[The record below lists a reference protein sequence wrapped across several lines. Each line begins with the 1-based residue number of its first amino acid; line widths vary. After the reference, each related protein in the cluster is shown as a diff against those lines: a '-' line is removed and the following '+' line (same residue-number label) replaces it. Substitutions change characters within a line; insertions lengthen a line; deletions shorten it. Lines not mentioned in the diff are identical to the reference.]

1 MNPTEQI
8 GHKEIA
14 RGGSGTIG
22 YNLLKHK
29 IKRPSP
35 LSSTV
40 LIYHSNSRQGGFII
54 VINSRRLLS
63 YSSLLI
69 ALGFSLA
76 CLAQNSTEATE
87 NYHVAI
93 ADIEE
98 AYGPYDSN
106 LPQHLMSLGLIY
118 QAGGQHAEAAEV
130 FERAV
135 HVQRIGGGLYDLN
148 QVPMLEK
155 LIESNVARGSW
166 DNASKNHQYLYWLH
180 KRNFG
185 DDDPRML
192 PVIDKLSN
200 WHLNAYALDTSSG
213 LFQHLISAHALFS
226 MAVSIIDTNFGDDDI
241 RLVDA
246 LRGLT
251 ISNYYLATF
260 NSSAKSS
267 NFESSFSNSN
277 ARNTEKAQLEQYII
291 NSYNSGKKAI
301 HRMMDV
307 YAQNPEAPVTAVVS
321 AKIELAD
328 WNLLFGRWHSA
339 MDIYKQAYAELTQ
352 SSETTQ
358 FAEEFFGHPKALPD
372 LPFLKGNLDT
382 INSDMSYVLVSFDV
396 SEHGRAK
403 NINIVE
409 SHPKA
414 NIRIRSR
421 VRNSLK
427 AAKFR
432 PRFADGKPAITAG
445 LTHRYVFPN

>member
-1 MNPTEQI
+1 
-8 GHKEIA
+8 
-14 RGGSGTIG
+14 
-22 YNLLKHK
+22 
-29 IKRPSP
+29 
-35 LSSTV
+35 
-40 LIYHSNSRQGGFII
+40 
-54 VINSRRLLS
+54 
-63 YSSLLI
+63 
-69 ALGFSLA
+69 
-76 CLAQNSTEATE
+76 
-87 NYHVAI
+87 
-93 ADIEE
+93 
-98 AYGPYDSN
+98 
-106 LPQHLMSLGLIY
+106 MSLGLIY
-118 QAGGQHAEAAEV
+118 QAGGQHQEAVEV

-166 DNASKNHQYLYWLH
+166 EDASKNHQYLYWLH

-226 MAVSIIDTNFGDDDI
+226 MAVSIIDTNFGDNDI
-241 RLVDA
+241 RLVNA

-260 NSSAKSS
+260 NTSATASS
-267 NFESSFSNSN
+267 FESSFSNN
-277 ARNTEKAQLEQYII
+277 NERKLEKVKLEQYII

-307 YAQNPEAPVTAVVS
+307 YSQNPEASASAAVS

-339 MDIYKQAYAELTQ
+339 IEIYKQAYNELAQ
-352 SSETTQ
+352 SPETMHFT
-358 FAEEFFGHPKALPD
+358 EEFFGQPKALPD
-372 LPFLKGNLDT
+372 LPFIKGNIDS
-382 INSDMSYVLVSFDV
+382 INSDMSYVMVNFDV
-396 SEHGRAK
+396 SEHGRAR
-403 NINIVE
+403 NITIVE
-409 SHPKA
+409 SHPEE
-414 NIRIRSR
+414 NVRIRSR
-421 VRNSLK
+421 VRSSLK

-432 PRFADGKPAITAG
+432 PRFADGQPIMTAG

>member
-1 MNPTEQI
+1 MI
-8 GHKEIA
+8 D
-14 RGGSGTIG
+14 
-22 YNLLKHK
+22 
-29 IKRPSP
+29 
-35 LSSTV
+35 
-40 LIYHSNSRQGGFII
+40 
-54 VINSRRLLS
+54 SRRLLFS
-63 YSSLLI
+63 CYLLI
-69 ALGFSLA
+69 ALALPFSSLA
-76 CLAQNSTEATE
+76 QDPSAAVE
-87 NYHVAI
+87 NYYDAI
-93 ADIEE
+93 AEIEE

-118 QAGGQHAEAAEV
+118 QTGGQHDEAAEV

-166 DNASKNHQYLYWLH
+166 ADASKNHQYLYWLH

-226 MAVSIIDTNFGDDDI
+226 MAVSIIDTNFGDSDI
-241 RLVDA
+241 RLVEA

-260 NSSAKSS
+260 NASAKSS
-267 NFESSFSNSN
+267 TFESSFTNTN

-307 YAQNPEAPVTAVVS
+307 YSQNPEVPATSAVR

-339 MDIYKQAYAELTQ
+339 MDIYTQAYNELAQSPETTAYAE
-352 SSETTQ
+352 EY
-358 FAEEFFGHPKALPD
+358 FGHPKALPD
-372 LPFLKGNLDT
+372 LPFIKGNLDT
-382 INSDMSYVLVSFDV
+382 INSDVSYVLVSFDV
-396 SEHGRAK
+396 SKNGRAK
-403 NINIVE
+403 NINIIE
-409 SHPKA
+409 SQPQDSV
-414 NIRIRSR
+414 RIRAR

-432 PRFADGKPAITAG
+432 PRFADGLPTTTAG